1 MHPYTYQ
8 SIRIGEKVRRHYL
21 GPDSDPHAQL
31 FSRQRRLDDAMSDTY
46 MRDAKK
52 EQRQYL
58 VLEIISSISKDSLER
73 SFIAELESHGYTRT
87 LKQGLTRMSAPVPT
101 PPQSPA
107 PESKIDSPPKIT
119 QEALQAFL
127 TRVRDDDQDALVELE
142 ALVANDIS
150 PFSIDVNFLA
160 IAKEEFH
167 RLVSRTDGAAKA
179 FVADS
184 TEKLIRRFT
193 ENENTP
199 MGIMLLEHM
208 QFFVLVSQYNC
219 ILNLS
224 PARSSRERTALLKRS
239 SEANL
244 QVLAIWKM
252 YREYKA
258 LSTSDWTQM
267 PSELSEAHAK
277 IIETVFQV

>member
-8 SIRIGEKVRRHYL
+8 SIRIGDKVRRRYI
-21 GPDSDPHAQL
+21 GPASTPHSQL
-31 FSRQRRLDDAMSDTY
+31 FSRQKRLEEAVSVAYESDA
-46 MRDAKK
+46 RK

-58 VLEIISSISKDSLER
+58 ALEIISSIAKDNLER
-73 SFIAELESHGYTRT
+73 SYMAELESNGYTRT
-87 LKQGLTRMSAPVPT
+87 LTQGLIRMSAPAQT
-101 PPQSPA
+101 PPKSHA
-107 PESKIDSPPKIT
+107 PESKIDSIPKIT

-127 TRVRDDDQDALVELE
+127 TRVREDDQDALVELE
-142 ALVANDIS
+142 ALVANDVS
-150 PFSIDVNFLA
+150 PFSIDVNFFA
-160 IAKEEFH
+160 IAKEEFN
-167 RLVSRTDGAAKA
+167 RLVSRTDGAAKV

-193 ENENTP
+193 EEENTP

-224 PARSSRERTALLKRS
+224 PARSTRERAALLKRS

-258 LSTSDWTQM
+258 LSTSDWTRM